1 MTTPADHDPSDA
13 TPPTVVVVTS
23 STSAVDEVE
32 ESARVPRTPRTWSAT
47 LRRPAVALVA
57 AVAVLAVVVG
67 VGQVLVPAPTR
78 ADTAPVAEPVAST
91 ELVCPVTTATTALVS
106 TISAGVAPLPSVVDG
121 VATLADLT
129 TKAAASEPLLV
140 TVPGTT
146 VTRVVSR
153 KTGPAQLARATGSFA
168 GAFGADQ
175 LIRSGE
181 GSTRGLAVA
190 PCARPV
196 TDTWLVGGGSTVGRL
211 TQVLLVNDDDR
222 PAQVDLL
229 VYGPNGQVP
238 APGGSGIV
246 LPASSRRQVRLDSL
260 APNQIATAVHVVATS
275 GRIGV
280 SGLDQQSQGLTPLGM
295 SLLPATEAST
305 RVVIPDIP
313 QQVTS
318 ARLDLL
324 SPVVDTT
331 VALQLLTPDGS
342 IVPAGIDHIDLQ
354 SGHVTSVDILDVL
367 AGQTSGLVI
376 SSTTE
381 VVAGIEV
388 GTGGATTPTPT
399 LREKD
404 ASAGT
409 PALSAPG
416 IVVGLA
422 GGAFKHAVTLAAPE
436 TDSVVRLDVY
446 VPGSAD
452 PEWTMTVNVTG
463 GSVGRVVVPVTTTA
477 ATSILVVT
485 PVSGGE
491 VYAVREV
498 TEAGARGPML
508 ALAPIYPTRATTIV
522 PPVVQVPGSSVG

>member
-1 MTTPADHDPSDA
+1 
-13 TPPTVVVVTS
+13 
-23 STSAVDEVE
+23 
-32 ESARVPRTPRTWSAT
+32 
-47 LRRPAVALVA
+47 
-57 AVAVLAVVVG
+57 
-67 VGQVLVPAPTR
+67 
-78 ADTAPVAEPVAST
+78 
-91 ELVCPVTTATTALVS
+91 
-106 TISAGVAPLPSVVDG
+106 
-121 VATLADLT
+121 
-129 TKAAASEPLLV
+129 
-140 TVPGTT
+140 
-146 VTRVVSR
+146 
-153 KTGPAQLARATGSFA
+153 
-168 GAFGADQ
+168 
-175 LIRSGE
+175 
-181 GSTRGLAVA
+181 
-190 PCARPV
+190 
-196 TDTWLVGGGSTVGRL
+196 
-211 TQVLLVNDDDR
+211 
-222 PAQVDLL
+222 
-229 VYGPNGQVP
+229 
-238 APGGSGIV
+238 
-246 LPASSRRQVRLDSL
+246 
-260 APNQIATAVHVVATS
+260 VHVVATS
-275 GRIGV
+275 GRVGV

-324 SPVVDTT
+324 SPAVDTT

-388 GTGGATTPTPT
+388 GTGGGTTTPT

-463 GSVGRVVVPVTTTA
+463 GSVGRVVVPVTTAT

-485 PVSGGE
+485 PLSGGE